1 MMSKNGLLVAAI
13 ALAAFAAAPS
23 DSFAAAKK
31 SKAEQST
38 SLKDTSQCTGGACTA
53 VNPDRVPSE
62 QHQYRRTRK
71 AKHHQS

>member
-1 MMSKNGLLVAAI
+1 MLRKAGILAAAI

-23 DSFAAAKK
+23 GSFAAAKK
-31 SKAEQST
+31 SKGIEQNSYRDV
-38 SLKDTSQCTGGACTA
+38 KECTGGACTA

-71 AKHHQS
+71 VKHH

>member
-1 MMSKNGLLVAAI
+1 MMRKAGLLVAAI

-23 DSFAAAKK
+23 DAFAASKK

-38 SLKDTSQCTGGACTA
+38 SLKDVKECTGGSCTS

-62 QHQYRRTRK
+62 QHQYRSSRK
-71 AKHHQS
+71 KHHKS